1 MKKKTPARQERIL
14 ENLRAGLTKEV
25 SATQAG
31 ISPRSFY
38 YWVEHDEQFAEEVQ
52 AAIDF
57 SEAVLLAELKAQGQ
71 ARQDWRASAWLL
83 ERRFP
88 ERWGA
93 KRELEVNMKNDSNGI
108 AEVMA
113 MIEQTNHLAQSA
125 TDGDT
130 RDELSQEENND
141 EET

>member
-1 MKKKTPARQERIL
+1 M
-14 ENLRAGLTKEV
+14 
-25 SATQAG
+25 
-31 ISPRSFY
+31 
-38 YWVEHDEQFAEEVQ
+38 
-52 AAIDF
+52 
-57 SEAVLLAELKAQGQ
+57 AELKAQGQ

>member
-1 MKKKTPARQERIL
+1 
-14 ENLRAGLTKEV
+14 
-25 SATQAG
+25 
-31 ISPRSFY
+31 
-38 YWVEHDEQFAEEVQ
+38 
-52 AAIDF
+52 
-57 SEAVLLAELKAQGQ
+57 
-71 ARQDWRASAWLL
+71 
-83 ERRFP
+83 
-88 ERWGA
+88 
-93 KRELEVNMKNDSNGI
+93 MKNDSNGI